1 MNKQIEEMAEAIEP
15 YIDNAWAKDCFPDCD
30 SLAETLYA
38 KGYRKASEVA
48 REIFAEI
55 EKIEKRLRK
64 RQNECDKEA
73 EKAGW
78 DLEMRREYE
87 GLGEGIGICLKL
99 LAELKKKYEVQE
111 DEN

>member
-1 MNKQIEEMAEAIEP
+1 MNKKEQIEDMATIALKNTMSYTCAKQIAMNF
-15 YIDNAWAKDCFPDCD
+15 YNA
-30 SLAETLYA
+30 
-38 KGYRKASEVA
+38 GYRRQDEVA
-48 REIFAEI
+48 RKIFAEI
-55 EKIEKRLRK
+55 KKIEKRLRK

-111 DEN
+111 E

>member
-1 MNKQIEEMAEAIEP
+1 MARLHLYGSTKMKKQIEDMATIALKNTMS
-15 YIDNAWAKDCFPDCD
+15 YTCAKQSD
-30 SLAETLYA
+30 
-38 KGYRKASEVA
+38 VA

-87 GLGEGIGICLKL
+87 GLCEGIGICLKL
-99 LAELKKKYEVQE
+99 LAELKKKYEVKE
-111 DEN
+111 DEQMPL